1 MNTTPID
8 SRIFGDMFGTADM
21 RGGFCDDALIG
32 RYAEVEAALARAQAR
47 VGIIPAQAAA
57 DITRAA
63 DAFTADVDRL
73 ARETLIVGYPILPLV
88 RQLSE
93 AAGDAGRY
101 VHWGATTQ
109 DIMDTA
115 LVLQLRQALRL
126 TEEQIATLRTVLA
139 RMAGEHRE
147 TLLAG
152 RTHLQHALPI
162 TFGYKA
168 AVWLSMFD
176 RHMARLQELKPRLL
190 VGSFSG
196 AAGTLA
202 SLGEHG
208 LQVQRALCEE
218 LDLGIPSIT
227 WHVARDNLAEAVG
240 LLALLTGSLAKIA
253 TDVSLMMA
261 NEFGEVAEPF
271 VPGRGASSTMPQKRN
286 PISCEVIIA
295 NAKAVR
301 QNAALMFD
309 AAVHDFERS
318 TGPWQAEWLAIPQ
331 SFVLA
336 SGACANAIFMLEGL
350 TVDKSRMRRNLDLT
364 DGLIVAE
371 AVMMAAAEALGRQAA
386 HERVYDACK
395 QAAESARPLWE
406 ILAGQA
412 DMRDALGGEEGI
424 RRLCSPGSYL
434 GSTLAMVDGLLAAD
448 GRFPARTS
456 EGRPA

>member
-1 MNTTPID
+1 MSTSLID
-8 SRIFGDMFGTADM
+8 SRIFGDMFGTAKM
-21 RGGFCDDALIG
+21 RQVFCDEALID
-32 RYAEVEAALARAQAR
+32 RYVEVEAALARAQAR
-47 VGIIPAQAAA
+47 VGIIPGQAAT
-57 DITRAA
+57 DIARAA
-63 DAFTADVDRL
+63 GAFTADIDRL

-93 AAGDAGRY
+93 AAGEAGRY

-115 LVLQLRQALRL
+115 LVLQLRQAIGELEKQTGML
-126 TEEQIATLRTVLA
+126 QATLARLA
-139 RMAGEHRE
+139 QDHRE
-147 TLLAG
+147 TLMAG

-176 RHMARLQELKPRLL
+176 RHMARLRELKPRLL

-202 SLGEHG
+202 SLGSQG

-218 LDLGIPSIT
+218 LDLGVPAIT

-240 LLALLTGSLAKIA
+240 FLALLTGSLAKIA

-331 SFVLA
+331 SFVLTA
-336 SGACANAIFMLEGL
+336 GALANAVFMLEGL
-350 TVDKSRMRRNLDLT
+350 TVDKQRMRQNLDIT
-364 DGLIVAE
+364 GGLIVAE
-371 AVMMAAAEALGRQAA
+371 AIMMAAASVLGRQAA
-386 HERVYDACK
+386 HERVYEACK
-395 QAAESARPLWE
+395 QAAENARPLSQV
-406 ILAGQA
+406 LAEQA
-412 DMRDALGGEEGI
+412 DICDALGGAAGI
-424 RRLCSPGSYL
+424 ERLCGPESYL
-434 GSTLAMVDGLLAAD
+434 GSTLAMVDGLLMAG
-448 GRFPARTS
+448 GRLSGTSS